1 MQDLNISNGLPQ
13 NKWIDM
19 HCHLDRLEGGPEH
32 ALKLAKENGIE
43 KIITIGTEP
52 EDLQI
57 VLDLAKKYGPDVFC
71 TIGIHPHEGVKY
83 TDAIG
88 QFLLKHGPS
97 PEVVAIGEIG
107 LDYYYDQSPRA
118 EQIDA
123 FEKQLEIAAQLNLP
137 VEIHTR
143 DAEEDTV
150 RILKNMNGRVTGLIH
165 CFTGTEWLAKQALDL
180 GFNIS
185 ISGVV
190 TFKSADAL
198 RAVVKDIIPLDRIH
212 VETDAPF
219 LAPIPMRG
227 KTNTSAYMVHTAKV
241 VAGLKNVTEAE
252 LARVTKINA
261 KKLFKKLIWD

>member
-1 MQDLNISNGLPQ
+1 MQELNTVQ

-19 HCHLDRLEGGPEH
+19 HCHLDRLEGGPDS
-32 ALKLAKENGIE
+32 ALKLAKEHGIE

-52 EDLQI
+52 DDLQI
-57 VLDLAKKYGPDVFC
+57 VLDLAKKYSPDVFC
-71 TIGIHPHEGVKY
+71 TIGVHPHEGVKY
-83 TDAIG
+83 TEAVG
-88 QFLLKHGPS
+88 KFLIENATR

-143 DAEEDTV
+143 DAEEDTI
-150 RILKNMNGRVTGLIH
+150 RILRNMNGRVTGLIH
-165 CFTGTEWLAKQALDL
+165 CFTGTEWLAKEALDL

-241 VAGLKNVTEAE
+241 VANLKNVTEAE
-252 LARVTKINA
+252 LARITKKNA